1 MSRLPP
7 LWRNKVRRVP
17 PCVLLSQNNCFM
29 KTLRIG
35 TRGSEL
41 ALAQTRLVMA
51 ALQARYPE
59 LRCEYTVIST
69 AGDQRTDIPLHRVNA
84 VTGTGDKGVFIATIE
99 EALARGEI
107 DCAVHSLKDM
117 PGVLD
122 PRFCLAAVL
131 PRESVQDVLVEKVG
145 ADMRAPVIATGS
157 VRRMQLVQSYWK
169 GKARTVPVRG
179 NVATRLRKLAENP
192 EVSAT
197 LLARAG
203 LNRLG
208 YGNSI
213 VVNGVELVARDLP
226 VDAFPPALGQ
236 GAIAV
241 ETRADDASATALI
254 SAVNHAQTY
263 RCISCERAFLS
274 LLNADCSVPVGGNA
288 REESDGSLRMHV
300 VYYTPQGRCV
310 SLERTFAPDAAE
322 SAVAAAMYE
331 ALCAELK
338 SDA

>member
-1 MSRLPP
+1 
-7 LWRNKVRRVP
+7 
-17 PCVLLSQNNCFM
+17 M

-41 ALAQTRLVMA
+41 ALAQTRLVIE
-51 ALQARYPE
+51 ALRKQYPGLE
-59 LRCEYTVIST
+59 CEYTVIST

-122 PRFCLAAVL
+122 ERFALAAVL
-131 PRESVQDVLVEKVG
+131 PREAVEDVLVMKPDGNME
-145 ADMRAPVIATGS
+145 APVIATGS
-157 VRRMQLVQSYWK
+157 VRRMQLVQTYWQ
-169 GKARTVPVRG
+169 GRARTVPVRG

-192 EVSAT
+192 EVDAT

-208 YGNSI
+208 YGDRII
-213 VVNGVELVARDLP
+213 VDGAELTVRPLP
-226 VDAFPPALGQ
+226 TDAFPPALGQ

-241 ETRADDASATALI
+241 ETRADSPEVTELI
-254 SAVNHAQTY
+254 AAISHHPTY

-274 LLNADCSVPVGGNA
+274 LLKADCSVPVGGNA
-288 REESDGSLRMHV
+288 RVEADGSLCVQV
-300 VYYTPQGRCV
+300 VYYTPQGRRIDL
-310 SLERTFAPDAAE
+310 SRRFTPDVGAE
-322 SAVAAAMYE
+322 EAAAVMY
-331 ALCAELK
+331 ALLCSELN
-338 SDA
+338 A

>member
-1 MSRLPP
+1 MQR
-7 LWRNKVRRVP
+7 
-17 PCVLLSQNNCFM
+17 M

-41 ALAQTRLVMA
+41 ALAQTRLVME
-51 ALQARYPE
+51 ALRKQYPGLE
-59 LRCEYTVIST
+59 CEYTVIST

-122 PRFCLAAVL
+122 DRFALAAVL
-131 PRESVQDVLVEKVG
+131 PREAVEDVLVMKSAGNEE
-145 ADMRAPVIATGS
+145 APVIATGS
-157 VRRMQLVQSYWK
+157 VRRMQLVQTYWQ
-169 GKARTVPVRG
+169 GRARTVPVRG
-179 NVATRLRKLAENP
+179 NVATRLRRLAENP
-192 EVSAT
+192 EVDAT

-208 YGNSI
+208 YGDRII
-213 VVNGVELVARDLP
+213 VDGVELMVRPLP
-226 VDAFPPALGQ
+226 TDSFPPALGQ

-241 ETRADDASATALI
+241 ETRVDSPEVTELI
-254 SAVNHAQTY
+254 AVINHQPSY

-274 LLNADCSVPVGGNA
+274 LLKADCSVPVGGNA
-288 REESDGSLRMHV
+288 RVEADGSLYVHV
-300 VYYTPQGRCV
+300 VYYTPQGRRV
-310 SLERTFAPDAAE
+310 NLARRYAAE
-322 SAVAAAMYE
+322 VSPETAAADMYDLLCKELE
-331 ALCAELK
+331 A
-338 SDA
+338 

>member
-1 MSRLPP
+1 
-7 LWRNKVRRVP
+7 
-17 PCVLLSQNNCFM
+17 M

-41 ALAQTRLVMA
+41 ALAQTRLVME
-51 ALQARYPE
+51 ALRKQYPGLE
-59 LRCEYTVIST
+59 CEYTVIST

-122 PRFCLAAVL
+122 ERFALAAVL
-131 PRESVQDVLVEKVG
+131 PREAVEDVLVMKSAGNEE
-145 ADMRAPVIATGS
+145 APVIATGS
-157 VRRMQLVQSYWK
+157 VRRMQLVQTYWQ
-169 GKARTVPVRG
+169 GRARTVPVRG
-179 NVATRLRKLAENP
+179 NVATRLRRLAENP
-192 EVSAT
+192 EVDAT

-208 YGNSI
+208 YGDRII
-213 VVNGVELVARDLP
+213 VDDVELMVRPLP
-226 VDAFPPALGQ
+226 TDAFPPALGQ

-241 ETRADDASATALI
+241 ETRVDSPEVTELI
-254 SAVNHAQTY
+254 AAINHQPTY

-274 LLNADCSVPVGGNA
+274 LLKADCSVPVGGNA
-288 REESDGSLRMHV
+288 RVEADGSLYVHV
-300 VYYTPQGRCV
+300 VYYTPQGRRV
-310 SLERTFAPDAAE
+310 NLARRYAAE
-322 SAVAAAMYE
+322 VSPETAAADMYDLLCKELE
-331 ALCAELK
+331 A
-338 SDA
+338 

>member
-1 MSRLPP
+1 
-7 LWRNKVRRVP
+7 
-17 PCVLLSQNNCFM
+17 M

-41 ALAQTRLVMA
+41 ALAQTRLVIE
-51 ALQARYPE
+51 ALRKQYPGLE
-59 LRCEYTVIST
+59 CEYTVIST

-122 PRFCLAAVL
+122 ERFALAAVL
-131 PRESVQDVLVEKVG
+131 PREAVEDVLVMKPDGNME
-145 ADMRAPVIATGS
+145 APVIATGS
-157 VRRMQLVQSYWK
+157 VRRMQLVQTYWQ
-169 GKARTVPVRG
+169 GRARTVPVRG
-179 NVATRLRKLAENP
+179 NVATRLRKLTENP
-192 EVSAT
+192 EVDAT

-208 YGNSI
+208 YGDRII
-213 VVNGVELVARDLP
+213 VDGVELTVRPLP
-226 VDAFPPALGQ
+226 TDAFPPALGQ

-241 ETRADDASATALI
+241 ETRADSPEVTELI
-254 SAVNHAQTY
+254 AAISHYPTY

-274 LLNADCSVPVGGNA
+274 LLKADCSVPVGGNA
-288 REESDGSLRMHV
+288 RVEADGSLCVQV
-300 VYYTPQGRCV
+300 VYYTPQGHRIDL
-310 SLERTFAPDAAE
+310 SRRFTPDVGAE
-322 SAVAAAMYE
+322 EAAAVMY
-331 ALCAELK
+331 ALLCSELN
-338 SDA
+338 A

>member
-1 MSRLPP
+1 
-7 LWRNKVRRVP
+7 
-17 PCVLLSQNNCFM
+17 M

-41 ALAQTRLVMA
+41 ALAQTRLVIE
-51 ALQARYPE
+51 ALRKQYPGLE
-59 LRCEYTVIST
+59 CEYTVIST

-122 PRFCLAAVL
+122 ERFALAAVL
-131 PRESVQDVLVEKVG
+131 PREAVEDVLVMKPDGNME
-145 ADMRAPVIATGS
+145 APVIATGS
-157 VRRMQLVQSYWK
+157 VRRMQLVQTYWQ
-169 GKARTVPVRG
+169 GRARTVPVRG

-192 EVSAT
+192 EVDAT

-208 YGNSI
+208 YGDRI
-213 VVNGVELVARDLP
+213 TVDGVELTVRPLP
-226 VDAFPPALGQ
+226 TDAFPPALGQ

-241 ETRADDASATALI
+241 ETRADSPEVTELI
-254 SAVNHAQTY
+254 AAISHHSTY

-274 LLNADCSVPVGGNA
+274 LLKADCSVPVGGNA
-288 REESDGSLRMHV
+288 RVEADGSLCVQV
-300 VYYTPQGRCV
+300 VYYTPQGHRIDL
-310 SLERTFAPDAAE
+310 SRRFTPDVGAE
-322 SAVAAAMYE
+322 EAAAVMY
-331 ALCAELK
+331 ALLCSELN
-338 SDA
+338 A

>member
-1 MSRLPP
+1 M
-7 LWRNKVRRVP
+7 
-17 PCVLLSQNNCFM
+17 QHM

-41 ALAQTRLVMA
+41 ALAQTRLVIE
-51 ALQARYPE
+51 ALQKQYPGLE
-59 LRCEYTVIST
+59 CEYTVIST

-122 PRFCLAAVL
+122 ERFALAAVL
-131 PRESVQDVLVEKVG
+131 PRESVEDVLVMKQD
-145 ADMRAPVIATGS
+145 ADREAPVIATGS
-157 VRRMQLVQSYWK
+157 VRRMQLVQTYWQ
-169 GKARTVPVRG
+169 GRARTIPVRG
-179 NVATRLRKLAENP
+179 NVATRLRRLAENP
-192 EVSAT
+192 EVDAT

-208 YGNSI
+208 YGDHI
-213 VVNGVELVARDLP
+213 LVDGVALTVCPLP
-226 VDAFPPALGQ
+226 TDAFPPALGQ

-241 ETRADDASATALI
+241 ETRADSPEVTAMI
-254 SAVNHAQTY
+254 AAVNHLPTY

-274 LLNADCSVPVGGNA
+274 LLKADCSVPVGGNA
-288 REESDGSLRMHV
+288 REEADGSLYV
-300 VYYTPQGRCV
+300 QVIYYTPQGRRV
-310 SLERTFAPDAAE
+310 NIARRFAPEVSAEAA
-322 SAVAAAMYE
+322 AAAMYE
-331 ALCAELK
+331 LLCSELN
-338 SDA
+338 A

>member
-1 MSRLPP
+1 
-7 LWRNKVRRVP
+7 
-17 PCVLLSQNNCFM
+17 M
-29 KTLRIG
+29 KLRIG

-41 ALAQTRLVMA
+41 ALAQTSQVIE
-51 ALQARYPE
+51 ALQRQYPGLE
-59 LRCEYTVIST
+59 CEYTVIST

-122 PRFCLAAVL
+122 SRFSLAAVL
-131 PRESVQDVLVEKVG
+131 PRETVEDVLVVKPG
-145 ADMRAPVIATGS
+145 ANMTAPVIATGS
-157 VRRMQLVQSYWK
+157 VRRMQLVESYWQ

-179 NVATRLRKLAENP
+179 NVATRLCKLVENP
-192 EVSAT
+192 GVDAT

-208 YGNSI
+208 YGDRI
-213 VVNGVELVARDLP
+213 CIGGVELHVQPLP
-226 VDAFPPALGQ
+226 TDTFPPALGQ

-241 ETRADDASATALI
+241 ETRADSPQVTSMIAAINHDA
-254 SAVNHAQTY
+254 TY
-263 RCISCERAFLS
+263 RCITCERAFLS

-288 REESDGSLRMHV
+288 SLTADGILHVQV
-300 VYYTPQGRCV
+300 VYYTPQGRRV
-310 SLERTFAPDAAE
+310 DLLRAFSPDISSE
-322 SAVAAAMYE
+322 EAAAVMYE
-331 ALCAELK
+331 ALCAELT
-338 SDA
+338 S